1 MGQRPRGQEM
11 DGQKQGL
18 KCLSDSRQTLC
29 AGSGARHSQETPSTG
44 QIIPESW
51 LHPGER
57 GVHTCGSVNPSCVEA
72 SAVSGGWTDPRS
84 SRNFVSASLVR
95 RPPQPQRRVP
105 HDQPWPSTHIPGLP
119 GAGVRGFLETGT
131 LQEGDRLPTDEFRSP
146 VSGTRSRDK
155 MSS

>member
-1 MGQRPRGQEM
+1 M

-119 GAGVRGFLETGT
+119 GAGVCGFLETGT